1 MTWSRIARLLFSI
14 CLCGGGKGKDKIN
27 GKAAWQC
34 ENKYDLGVISPCI
47 RTNLQ
52 NVRSELQSAV
62 WRISLMEN
70 PFSEAAVPEEAL
82 TEWELKTTIINV
94 FGSYILP
101 GTTGIW
107 FEFLC

>member
-1 MTWSRIARLLFSI
+1 MEKRCGNVRISS
-14 CLCGGGKGKDKIN
+14 
-27 GKAAWQC
+27 
-34 ENKYDLGVISPCI
+34 YDLGVISPCI
-47 RTNLQ
+47 WTNLQ

-70 PFSEAAVPEEAL
+70 PFSEAAVPEGAL
-82 TEWELKTTIINV
+82 IEWALKTNV